1 MIEGITMSA
10 RVDAADRLIDAD
22 PEFATLNERAGG
34 ALGRP
39 PANPQI
45 AAMVRLSRRLQIPLA
60 RAVTIADMDVD
71 LDCWVRVA
79 PGEGETRLTISPMRE
94 RAAWRPVQPVM
105 AVPPPAGADWTWDV
119 DAGLRLQR
127 LASEAAQRHG
137 IDMAMA
143 LGQPLTR
150 LFTLESD
157 PHGALPLLEAV
168 ASVDDFADQPAVLT
182 TSGDRVILA
191 GHVRRDRGGAFAGF
205 AGATFLCGAKPS
217 ASGAANAGMDGAFN
231 HRLDRILRAPLGRI
245 VANAD
250 SINAGIEG
258 PIDPQ
263 YADYAADIASAGRHL
278 MGLIDDLADIEAIE
292 RADFTAEAGTVDLAD
307 VVRRAA
313 GLLAVRAADA
323 GVTIDR
329 AGLDQPQ
336 HVRGEF
342 RRILQIMVNLI
353 GNAVRY
359 SPRDATIWLR
369 LQRDGDHV
377 FAIVADQG
385 KGIAV
390 EDHERVFAK
399 FERVDTSEPGGSGL
413 GLYIA
418 RRLARVMGGD
428 LTVDSAP
435 CEGARFVLSLP
446 AV

>member
-1 MIEGITMSA
+1 MTLHAE
-10 RVDAADRLIDAD
+10 VDPADRLVAAS
-22 PEFATLNERAGG
+22 PEFLTLNERAGG
-34 ALGRP
+34 AMGQPL
-39 PANPQI
+39 ANPQI
-45 AAMVRLSRRLQIPLA
+45 AAMVRLSRRLQIPLS

-71 LDCWVRVA
+71 IDCWVRVE
-79 PGEGETRLTISPMRE
+79 PGPRATTLTISPLRE
-94 RAAWRPVQPVM
+94 RAAWRPVQPAL
-105 AVPPPAGADWTWDV
+105 AVPYPAGADWTWDV
-119 DAGLRLQR
+119 DAALRLQR
-127 LASEAAQRHG
+127 LSIEAARRHG
-137 IDMAMA
+137 IDAA
-143 LGQPLTR
+143 SVLGQPLTR
-150 LFTLESD
+150 LFTLQSD

-168 ASVDDFADQPAVLT
+168 ASVDDFAEQPAVLAG
-182 TSGDRVILA
+182 SVDRFMLA

-205 AGATFLCGAKPS
+205 AGAAFVHPAESRPDHRPRTGL
-217 ASGAANAGMDGAFN
+217 DGAFN

-250 SINAGIEG
+250 SINAGADG

-292 RADFTAEAGTVDLAD
+292 REDFAAEAGIVDLAD
-307 VVRRAA
+307 VVRRGAEP
-313 GLLAVRAADA
+313 
-323 GVTIDR
+323 
-329 AGLDQPQ
+329 QP
-336 HVRGEF
+336 VRGEF

-359 SPRDATIWLR
+359 SPRGSTVWLR
-369 LQRDGDHV
+369 LQRDGDRV

-385 KGIAV
+385 KGIAP

-435 CEGARFVLSLP
+435 GEGARFVLSLP
-446 AV
+446 AA